1 MRVCD
6 CFETAVHVGFKH
18 RWMMLPQSYPIACL
32 WCFCKCVFFGFC
44 ALLPSCG
51 LFPSSSYLVSPSPS
65 LQVLS
70 RPFASSRL
78 VCWLSFSSPS
88 SYTRLFVSSVGCRSL
103 QVPLPVSSVGC
114 RFRRQVLRL
123 SSRLVSSVGCV
134 PPSSS
139 PWLSF
144 PSPSGPFS
152 VWSAPLALFC
162 NACPRIR
169 PIPSTVKVHPSRRC
183 CLCAYPC
190 VTESRR
196 HGHSQAPA
204 PRGTPS
210 SSVLSPV
217 LCDNSPPLS
226 RSSPSGPTPIRFWTW
241 LASVFS
247 VSLSISTIS
256 YPSPPRVRLLCLCAV
271 WHPLCPS

>member
-1 MRVCD
+1 MDDASSVVPDCMPLVLLQVCLLWVL
-6 CFETAVHVGFKH
+6 CSPPIL
-18 RWMMLPQSYPIACL
+18 WPLPLKFLSRL
-32 WCFCKCVFFGFC
+32 SV
-44 ALLPSCG
+44 S
-51 LFPSSSYLVSPSPS
+51 FPPSPIPS
-65 LQVLS
+65 LRLFSS
-70 RPFASSRL
+70 RLLAVILVTKFLHSSLRL
-78 VCWLSFSSPS
+78 VCWLSF
-88 SYTRLFVSSVGCRSL
+88 
-103 QVPLPVSSVGC
+103 
-114 RFRRQVLRL
+114 
-123 SSRLVSSVGCV
+123 

-139 PWLSF
+139 ARLVCWLSF
-144 PSPSGPFS
+144 PPSSSSSVFSSRLFRWLCPAVKFVLAVVPFS

>member
-139 PWLSF
+139 SWLSF
-144 PSPSGPFS
+144 PSPSGLRPWPSSAMRVRASGPFPQLS
-152 VWSAPLALFC
+152 KFTQVAA
-162 NACPRIR
+162 A
-169 PIPSTVKVHPSRRC
+169 

-256 YPSPPRVRLLCLCAV
+256 YPSPPRVRLLCLSAV